1 MAGRDYDE
9 IVRMLRAK
17 ADSTK
22 FADEATALRIK
33 ADAIE
38 AKHCTHQARPRQPGD
53 PIPSRQVNFNVQGRD
68 VQVDIETFKKLI
80 EDLDLGQFIWDST
93 HNPLINMHVNVHGGS
108 NNTTSGV
115 SDFHTWFTMGAEG
128 I

>member
-1 MAGRDYDE
+1 MANRDYNE
-9 IVRMLRAK
+9 IVRALRAK

-22 FADEATALRIK
+22 FPDEAKALRIK

-38 AKHCTHQARPRQPGD
+38 AKHCAAPQRRPGD
-53 PIPSRQVNFNVQGRD
+53 PIPSRQVNFNVQGRYM
-68 VQVDIETFKKLI
+68 QVDIETFNKLI

-93 HNPLINMHVNVHGGS
+93 HNPLINMHVNVQGGS
-108 NNTTSGV
+108 NNTTSGA

-128 I
+128 V

>member
-1 MAGRDYDE
+1 MGNRDYNE

-22 FADEATALRIK
+22 FPDEANALRIK

-38 AKHCTHQARPRQPGD
+38 SKYCVTPQRRPGD

-80 EDLDLGQFIWDST
+80 DDLDLGQFIWDST
-93 HNPLINMHVNVHGGS
+93 HNPLINMKVNVQGGS
-108 NNTTSGV
+108 TNTTNNQ
-115 SDFHTWFTMGAEG
+115 DFHTWFTMGAEG
-128 I
+128 V